1 MAQLRQINNE
11 EILSVRKCQVHRYRC
26 DEIQAGSSLPKIGNK
41 VVTTYTGLTL
51 LCPGQERDWQLT
63 DKTGMIRNERKS
75 CSMAMA
81 DDMSSKY

>member
-41 VVTTYTGLTL
+41 VVSTYTGMTAVPRTGEGLTNDRQDRND
-51 LCPGQERDWQLT
+51 QE
-63 DKTGMIRNERKS
+63 
-75 CSMAMA
+75 
-81 DDMSSKY
+81 